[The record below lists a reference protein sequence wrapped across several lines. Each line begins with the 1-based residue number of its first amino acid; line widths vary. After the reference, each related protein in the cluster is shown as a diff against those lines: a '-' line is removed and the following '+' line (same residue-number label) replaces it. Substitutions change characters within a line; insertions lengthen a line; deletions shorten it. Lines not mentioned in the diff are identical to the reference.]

1 MIFQDLDLLF
11 IILPIVIFVVIF
23 FGCWLLAGIKVI
35 LEYERLVIFRLGKYK
50 RTIGPGVVYVLP
62 IFEKSRKVSLRIITE
77 DIPRQEVIT
86 KDNIPV
92 LANTVVYFKVERPED
107 AVIKIENYTFAVRQ
121 YTQAALRDVVGNME
135 LDSVLSEREKI
146 ATDIRSIVDQE
157 TSEWGIDIKSIKI
170 QEIELPAE
178 MKRAMAKQAEAERE
192 KRSRIII
199 ADGELQAAKKMTE
212 AAVFYEK
219 TPTALRLR
227 ELQTLAEIAREKNL
241 IVVPGGDIGKV
252 TGIAKAVTTEV
263 KK

>member
-23 FGCWLLAGIKVI
+23 FACWLLAGIKVI

-192 KRSRIII
+192 KRAAII
-199 ADGELQAAKKMTE
+199 ASEGELGAARNLTE
-212 AAVFYEK
+212 AAAMMAVE
-219 TPTALRLR
+219 PGALQIRT
-227 ELQTLAEIAREKNL
+227 LQTIRDISQDPSEK
-241 IVVPGGDIGKV
+241 IVIFMPGELGK
-252 TGIAKAVTTEV
+252 IL
-263 KK
+263 KKL